1 MPNGIMYLKRCRKSI
16 RFKAKYQRAVS
27 SPLFLYTKGKDMLK
41 YEERIKQLEKEMTK
55 QEIKF
60 ANEYLAN
67 GYNVTRAYESIG
79 TSKSRPA
86 MYQAGARIKRKP
98 RVKEYLDLKFN
109 RMINEQEITA
119 QDIVKRLVDI
129 AFARPQEGIKT
140 EFDNLE
146 NVVKEDKTYSYT
158 PSQDAQIRALEML
171 GKNFKMF
178 TDKIET
184 DVNIESVVFKDD
196 ID

>member
-1 MPNGIMYLKRCRKSI
+1 M
-16 RFKAKYQRAVS
+16 Q
-27 SPLFLYTKGKDMLK
+27 K
-41 YEERIKQLEKEMTK
+41 YEERIKRLEEEMTD

-67 GYNVTRAYESIG
+67 GYNVTRAFESIG
-79 TSKSRPA
+79 TSKSRKG

-119 QDIVKRLVDI
+119 EDVVKRLVEI

-158 PSQDAQIRALEML
+158 PSQDAQLRALEML

-178 TDKIET
+178 TDKIEA
-184 DVNIESVVFKDD
+184 DVNVESVVFKDD